1 MNSLANPRVSASSAG
16 NKNLLQS
23 LEYSILQQCIHC
35 GLCLPSCPTYVETG
49 HERNSPRGRIALMRA
64 VADGELET
72 TPGFAEEMSYC
83 LGCLACTTACPAGV
97 DYTTLLETARAHVEQ
112 SGIADSPRRNFVRW
126 FTLRFLFTR
135 PRALRAAGR
144 LLWIYQASG
153 LQALARRLKLTV
165 LLPRSL
171 RELEPQT
178 PPIARRF
185 SDGLIAE
192 VERPKFFNTEGTEN
206 TENETKKSSSVNSAA
221 SMFKKQ
227 YRVAVLTG
235 CVQDLVFSDINRA
248 TVDVLLANGC
258 EVVTPRAQACCG
270 SLHAHN
276 GDLETARQ
284 LARRQLDAIN
294 PADFD
299 AIITNAA
306 GCGSHLKHYDRL
318 LAGEAAYK
326 EQAHQWS
333 QKVKDI
339 SEFLVEICFRPPAK
353 ETSALGLS
361 SIALAKEDVRDK
373 LRPTVVTYHEACH
386 LCHGQKISAQPRE
399 ILRTIPGVE
408 LRECAE
414 ATWCCGSAGIYNITQ
429 PQTAA
434 WLQQRKLEHL
444 RATGASIVATGNP
457 GCHIQLENGFCQAGE
472 KVEIV
477 HPVVL
482 LARAYAEENRQTA

>member
-1 MNSLANPRVSASSAG
+1 
-16 NKNLLQS
+16 
-23 LEYSILQQCIHC
+23 
-35 GLCLPSCPTYVETG
+35 
-49 HERNSPRGRIALMRA
+49 MRA

-72 TPGFAEEMSYC
+72 TRGFADEMSYC

-112 SGIADSPRRNFVRW
+112 SSIAASPKRNFVRW
-126 FTLRFLFTR
+126 FTMRFLFTQ

-144 LLWIYQASG
+144 LLGLYQASG
-153 LQALARRLKLTV
+153 LQTLARRLKVTA

-185 SDGLIAE
+185 SDALIAE
-192 VERPKFFNTEGTEN
+192 VERPKFFNTKGTEN
-206 TENETKKSSSVNSAA
+206 TERKVKGVPSTTSAPVLRSLGEEGASVL
-221 SMFKKQ
+221 KKQ

-235 CVQDLVFSDINRA
+235 CVQDLIFSDINRA

-258 EVVTPRAQACCG
+258 EVVTPRAQVCCG

-276 GDLETARQ
+276 GDLETARS

-326 EQAHQWS
+326 ERAHQWS

-339 SEFLVEICFRPPAK
+339 SEFLVEICFRPPL
-353 ETSALGLS
+353 EHPTPGLEHPTPTIQRPTPNSGVLSAELAGPSVDVGRSMLNVECSRSSKLG
-361 SIALAKEDVRDK
+361 VRDT
-373 LRPTVVTYHEACH
+373 LRPLVVTYHEACH

-399 ILRTIPGVE
+399 ILRAIPGVE
-408 LRECAE
+408 LHECAE

-434 WLQQRKLEHL
+434 WLQQRKLGHL
-444 RATGASIVATGNP
+444 RATGANIVATANP
-457 GCHIQLENGFCQAGE
+457 GCLIQLENGFRQAGD

-482 LARAYAEENRQTA
+482 LARAYAAEKR